1 MTLIKRWPAV
11 LTRNQF
17 RVARLSMGLAIA
29 IAMLVWVDLL
39 IRWQEAG
46 WLYKI
51 GALIYLGILSPS
63 LPDVFESYES
73 YEAEQSKRFVKSSVR
88 HE

>member
-17 RVARLSMGLAIA
+17 RVARLLMGLAIA
-29 IAMLVWVDLL
+29 IAILIWIDLL
-39 IRWQEAG
+39 IRWQEIG
-46 WLYKI
+46 WLHKA
-51 GALIYLGILSPS
+51 GAIVYIVFLSPS

-73 YEAEQSKRFVKSSVR
+73 YEAEQSKRFGQSTTR
-88 HE
+88 HQ